1 MCCCE
6 NVHTH
11 HTSGADRN
19 SRDNFLGGSVVK
31 SLPAMQEAHRRHGFH
46 PWVGKILWSKM
57 AICSRIL
64 GWEISRT
71 EQSGGLQFMQTW
83 LSMQGHSTHSPHLP
97 GVSKTDAMVPILQ
110 LQHPL
115 LSLHVGLRV
124 IPGAHVRGPKRMK
137 HCLGKGSDP
146 NRLFLH
152 NLGSQCI
159 YREVPPAL
167 SPFPLSLQLYIPSLG
182 PSSTSS

>member
-1 MCCCE
+1 
-6 NVHTH
+6 
-11 HTSGADRN
+11 
-19 SRDNFLGGSVVK
+19 
-31 SLPAMQEAHRRHGFH
+31 
-46 PWVGKILWSKM
+46 
-57 AICSRIL
+57 
-64 GWEISRT
+64 
-71 EQSGGLQFMQTW
+71 
-83 LSMQGHSTHSPHLP
+83 MQGHSTHSPHLP

-182 PSSTSS
+182 PSSAAATATKSLRSCLTLRDPMNCSPPDCSVREISQPRILEQIALSFFKGSSQPRDQTHASCEPPAL